1 MSENI
6 GQADEFFRAA
16 FEAAPAGMVLIDADG
31 AIVLLNSAT
40 ETLFGYSREEL
51 RGQPVELL
59 VPERFRAHHP
69 YVRAGFF
76 AKPETRRVDA
86 RRDLFGARKDGSEF
100 PVEIGLNLVETGEAP
115 CAWATITDLTERTRL
130 EEAVGKDRALLE
142 AIHLAQTQFILE
154 EDPLSIFGEFLKR
167 LVVLTDSEYGFI
179 DELFYT
185 PDGQPYLT
193 ARAITDISWS
203 DESRKMYEQFVSGAL
218 TFTNLRSLYGAVM
231 TSGKPVIANDP
242 PNDARRTG
250 IPSGHPPLNAFLG
263 LPLLSNSEEFVG
275 VIGLAN
281 RFGGYTE
288 EVITYLEPMVAAC
301 ANLVAA
307 RKNDQRRQRAEE
319 ELSRAYDELERRVE
333 ERTAELS
340 SCVCKYDDV

>member
-167 LVVLTDSEYGFI
+167 LVVLTDSEYVKKTAT
-179 DELFYT
+179 ELFRY
-185 PDGQPYLT
+185 
-193 ARAITDISWS
+193 AR
-203 DESRKMYEQFVSGAL
+203 E
-218 TFTNLRSLYGAVM
+218 TFQVIYRNFGMGRTLFGWLAANYFGFLKLGCKSLKQKIKKG
-231 TSGKPVIANDP
+231 
-242 PNDARRTG
+242 
-250 IPSGHPPLNAFLG
+250 
-263 LPLLSNSEEFVG
+263 
-275 VIGLAN
+275 
-281 RFGGYTE
+281 
-288 EVITYLEPMVAAC
+288 
-301 ANLVAA
+301 
-307 RKNDQRRQRAEE
+307 
-319 ELSRAYDELERRVE
+319 
-333 ERTAELS
+333 
-340 SCVCKYDDV
+340 